1 MMTDNASAIG
11 IGALLALLLTVCILP
26 LAGFEVT
33 TESLLFLG
41 TGLRQVSRR
50 KSGVD
55 CHRKGTSLDEPA
67 TQWT

>member
-41 TGLRQVSRR
+41 TVLRQVR
-50 KSGVD
+50 
-55 CHRKGTSLDEPA
+55 EENPA
-67 TQWT
+67 SIVIGKVLL

>member
-41 TGLRQVSRR
+41 TGLRQVR
-50 KSGVD
+50 
-55 CHRKGTSLDEPA
+55 EENPA
-67 TQWT
+67 SIVIGKVLL